1 MGHITVV
8 NNEIEEALK
17 IGKNIKKIV
26 KVTAWK
32 WSKLE

>member
-17 IGKNIKKIV
+17 IGKNIKKLI
-26 KVTAWK
+26 KVTA
-32 WSKLE
+32 

>member
-8 NNEIEEALK
+8 NTVIEEALK

-32 WSKLE
+32 LSKLE

>member
-8 NNEIEEALK
+8 NNNIEEALK
-17 IGKNIKKIV
+17 IGKRIKKIV
-26 KVTAWK
+26 KVTAWE

>member
-8 NNEIEEALK
+8 NTVIEEALK

-26 KVTAWK
+26 KVTA
-32 WSKLE
+32 